1 MNLSSPSFLFSKL
14 TETNLIFRLYLLGII
29 SSTFGLILYYGD
41 FGNTFQDSA
50 KIIIYVL
57 LSSPVFLIMLIPE
70 LKKSLNKQKGIDT
83 LLSESEGIPTE
94 ADELEQIKEEP
105 EESEKLTMDMPDPDE
120 LKRLLKIE
128 NTEQLK
134 TIYEKLDKISKSLL
148 DINEKQKKYETETN
162 ELKKTFYDLKRKG
175 VLKIDSVENAVTE
188 LMAFRA
194 EIDNPFNFINQY
206 FQMLNTPGM
215 IQKKLSKD
223 TLEKL
228 KHLPE
233 IESVSIKDT

>member
-1 MNLSSPSFLFSKL
+1 MNLPSPSFLFSKL

-41 FGNTFQDSA
+41 FGNTFQNSS

-83 LLSESEGIPTE
+83 LLSESEGIPTK
-94 ADELEQIKEEP
+94 ADELEQIKEE
-105 EESEKLTMDMPDPDE
+105 SEKQTMDMPDPDE

-148 DINEKQKKYETETN
+148 DIKEKQKKYETETN

-175 VLKIDSVENAVTE
+175 VVKIDSVENAITE

>member
-1 MNLSSPSFLFSKL
+1 MSLPNPSFLFSKL
-14 TETNLIFRLYLLGII
+14 TETNLVFRLYLLGII
-29 SSTFGLILYYGD
+29 SSTFGLLLYYGD
-41 FGNTFQDSA
+41 FGDTLQDSA
-50 KIIIYVL
+50 KTILYVL
-57 LSSPVFLIMLIPE
+57 MSSPVFLIMLIPE
-70 LKKSLNKQKGIDT
+70 LKKLLNKQKGIDT
-83 LLSESEGIPTE
+83 LLTESEGIPTV
-94 ADELEQIKEEP
+94 DELEKIQEEP
-105 EESEKLTMDMPDPDE
+105 IELEKQTMDMPDPDE

-128 NTEQLK
+128 NTAQLK

-148 DINEKQKKYETETN
+148 DVKEKQKKYETEAN
-162 ELKKTFYDLKRKG
+162 DLKKTFYDLKRKG

-206 FQMLNTPGM
+206 FQMLNTPDM

-233 IESVSIKDT
+233 IESLSIKEV